1 LVRALITFLL
11 LCGKNKKDNKKEEP
25 PATAPKLKIAK
36 FFLSGKNAL
45 RLNGLS
51 ALNEKVY
58 DFLHASPL
66 NAGDH
71 PAR

>member
-1 LVRALITFLL
+1 MVYFLL
-11 LCGKNKKDNKKEEP
+11 LDGKKKKDNKEEEP
-25 PATAPKLKIAK
+25 PAPAPKLKIAK
-36 FFLSGKNAL
+36 LFLSGKNAL

-51 ALNEKVY
+51 ALNEKAY

-71 PAR
+71 AAR